1 VKDSM
6 DTGSA
11 SIAVNGGT
19 SFPNEANSITLAD
32 LFVRW
37 QIDALPL
44 QKVTSAKRARAAL
57 VSLSRIVGNT
67 PLNLVSPETGWRY
80 RKQRHAEGM
89 AAATVH
95 YELRLLRQ
103 ICRHATSVHGVSIAA
118 PVVHGTLP
126 KLPNRA
132 ERWLTSEELRR
143 IAGVA
148 PAYVG
153 RVITFTVETGLRIN
167 EICRLSW
174 NQVDL
179 ERGELKIGEQKNGK
193 SSLLPLSLGAREVL
207 RVLTTEKKPQG
218 AVFLKGFSP
227 WTDSSLRAAFYKA
240 VKRSGIAP
248 VRFHDLRHTFATRL
262 VQAGVDLYTVQRLG
276 RWSSYDMV
284 QRYGHHNTESLRQAL
299 AKVVA

>member
-1 VKDSM
+1 
-6 DTGSA
+6 
-11 SIAVNGGT
+11 
-19 SFPNEANSITLAD
+19 
-32 LFVRW
+32 
-37 QIDALPL
+37 
-44 QKVTSAKRARAAL
+44 
-57 VSLSRIVGNT
+57 
-67 PLNLVSPETGWRY
+67 
-80 RKQRHAEGM
+80 M

-103 ICRHATSVHGVSIAA
+103 VCRHSADTWGIGCSA
-118 PVVHGTLP
+118 PVAHGTLP
-126 KLPNRA
+126 KVPHRA
-132 ERWLTSEELRR
+132 ERWLSPNERR
-143 IAGVA
+143 RLEDAC

-153 RVITFTVETGLRIN
+153 RVITFAVETGLRIN